1 MCRTL
6 QREKR
11 RESPPVGKRDRRSI
25 HTLILHSITQKF
37 CNHDEGIYQCTS
49 LAMPLYT
56 RSIKSFARQ
65 QHSLACMKSVYALY
79 IFMRY
84 INPRFTYLLTYLYSA
99 CLHTKRNLI
108 LGEAMSHS
116 LQSVLTQRA
125 RHDLNVSNSCVA
137 ECQSQKAPKQDFKHF
152 WTVIGAA
159 CQVTCKVLVP
169 ISILQ

>member
-37 CNHDEGIYQCTS
+37 CTHDEGIYQCTS

-65 QHSLACMKSVYALY
+65 QHSLACMKSVY
-79 IFMRY
+79 
-84 INPRFTYLLTYLYSA
+84 SV

-152 WTVIGAA
+152 WTVIGTA

-169 ISILQ
+169 ISILQWS

>member
-1 MCRTL
+1 VQDSAKRKEKGESSS
-6 QREKR
+6 RE
-11 RESPPVGKRDRRSI
+11 RDRRSI

-37 CNHDEGIYQCTS
+37 CTHDEGIYQCTS

-65 QHSLACMKSVYALY
+65 QHSLACMKSVY
-79 IFMRY
+79 
-84 INPRFTYLLTYLYSA
+84 SV

-116 LQSVLTQRA
+116 LQSVLT
-125 RHDLNVSNSCVA
+125 HDLNVSNSCVA